1 MDHQDWKQVI
11 LRNPNAR
18 KNIEQKKTVVKKP
31 IQHNSNKTNGDMSFK
46 KLDGNEIEKI
56 ASVNKDDVKKI
67 QQARLA
73 LKMSQKDLANKL
85 NVKQTVIN
93 ELESGKM
100 KKNSQFVNKVKRILK
115 II

>member
-11 LRNPNAR
+11 LRNPNAQLR
-18 KNIEQKKTVVKKP
+18 KEAEKKNVVKKP
-31 IQHNSNKTNGDMSFK
+31 IQNNLSGGVSFK
-46 KLDGNEIEKI
+46 KLDSDEVQKFEKVSKI
-56 ASVNKDDVKKI
+56 DVQKI

-73 LKMSQKDLANKL
+73 QKMSQKDLANRL

-100 KKNSQFVNKVKRILK
+100 KKNNQFVSKVKKVLRIQ
-115 II
+115 